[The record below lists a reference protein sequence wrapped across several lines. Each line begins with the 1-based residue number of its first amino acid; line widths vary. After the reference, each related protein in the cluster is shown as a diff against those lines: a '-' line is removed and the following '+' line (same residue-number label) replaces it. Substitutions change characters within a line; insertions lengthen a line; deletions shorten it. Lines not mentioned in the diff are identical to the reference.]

1 MKYSDFKALSR
12 IGYFDWFK
20 TSHNL
25 KLLVEFS
32 ILNGGKLSHLN
43 SCLWG
48 SVSLCMQMYPPIL
61 FQTIRNS
68 ILWNKKQILKCSLSP
83 RRFDRFES
91 SCTHFTLYTG
101 WSIATVFHDFSL
113 TDIKKPKN
121 GQTQPF
127 LLSWHIDILIFWCLS
142 VVRSEKNEPFRAV
155 PK

>member
-48 SVSLCMQMYPPIL
+48 L
-61 FQTIRNS
+61 FHYVCKFIF
-68 ILWNKKQILKCSLSP
+68 P
-83 RRFDRFES
+83 FY
-91 SCTHFTLYTG
+91 FTT
-101 WSIATVFHDFSL
+101 AEFH
-113 TDIKKPKN
+113 I
-121 GQTQPF
+121 
-127 LLSWHIDILIFWCLS
+127 
-142 VVRSEKNEPFRAV
+142 
-155 PK
+155 